1 MDLSE
6 RLTQAASAAGI
17 LAAALPDA
25 ISRGERHFTLPPTDR
40 ELADWAVS
48 LKVSAPHFFPA
59 APAHVPDADGVPP
72 GVPASVWKSMSA
84 SSKLAWARQVQPPPV
99 VQRRPKPLQV
109 SAEQAAALAQMTP
122 AARLTA
128 YRQLQADES

>member
-1 MDLSE
+1 
-6 RLTQAASAAGI
+6 
-17 LAAALPDA
+17 
-25 ISRGERHFTLPPTDR
+25 
-40 ELADWAVS
+40 
-48 LKVSAPHFFPA
+48 
-59 APAHVPDADGVPP
+59 
-72 GVPASVWKSMSA
+72 MSA